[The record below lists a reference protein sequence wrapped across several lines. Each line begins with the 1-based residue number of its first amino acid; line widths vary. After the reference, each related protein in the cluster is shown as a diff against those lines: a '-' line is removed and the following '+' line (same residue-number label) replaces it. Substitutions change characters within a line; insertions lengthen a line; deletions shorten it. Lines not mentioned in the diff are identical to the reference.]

1 METAKNVMSDNQ
13 TVAVVVTYNRLE
25 MLKDCLSAL
34 ERQTAPCDVLVI
46 DNASTDGT
54 KAFLDAAEKV
64 SHIRMKENTG
74 GAGGFNAGLK
84 EAVKRGYKYAW
95 IMDDDTIPFPDTL
108 EKLLEAD
115 RVLQGNYGWL
125 CSVPLWKDGK
135 ECRMNRPK
143 LLKAFYLDIHL
154 MRYGLVRGEQAT
166 FVSLF
171 LKTGTVRECGLP
183 IKEFFIWG
191 DDIEYTRRMS
201 VRKKLPCYVAGQSR
215 ITHAMKENVG
225 SSIALDSQQ
234 RLERYNYAFR
244 NENYLYRQ
252 EGIRGVIYY
261 IGKCGLNIL
270 RILFQAKDSRLKRC
284 GIILKQMVLGVF
296 FNPKVE
302 YVGRTGYE

>member
-1 METAKNVMSDNQ
+1 MTDIC
-13 TVAVVVTYNRLE
+13 AVVVTYNRLA
-25 MLKDCLSAL
+25 MLKDCIEAL
-34 ERQTAPCDVLVI
+34 KRQTVPCDILVI
-46 DNASTDGT
+46 DNAGTDGT
-54 KAFLDAAEKV
+54 KEFLEASAEL
-64 SHIRMKENTG
+64 SHLRLKENTG
-74 GAGGFNAGLK
+74 GAGGFNAGMRK
-84 EAVKRGYKYAW
+84 AVKRGYRYVW
-95 IMDDDTIPFPDTL
+95 IMDDDTLPYPDAL

-115 RVLQGNYGWL
+115 RILDGRYGWL

-171 LKTGTVRECGLP
+171 LRTETVREHGLP
-183 IKEFFIWG
+183 IREFFIWG
-191 DDIEYTRRMS
+191 DDIEYTRRLA

-225 SSIALDSQQ
+225 SSIALDSPG

-252 EGIRGVIYY
+252 EGIRGVVYY
-261 IGKCGLNIL
+261 IGKCGVNIL
-270 RILFQAKDSRLKRC
+270 RIILHAKDNRLRRC
-284 GIILKQMVLGVF
+284 GIILKQMVMGVF
-296 FNPKVE
+296 FNPEVE
-302 YVGRTGYE
+302 YAGRPGHE

>member
-1 METAKNVMSDNQ
+1 MTDVC
-13 TVAVVVTYNRLE
+13 AVVVTYNRLA
-25 MLKDCLSAL
+25 MLKDCIEAL
-34 ERQTAPCDVLVI
+34 KRQTVPCDILVV

-54 KAFLDAAEKV
+54 KEFLEAAAGL
-64 SHIRMKENTG
+64 SHLRMKENTG
-74 GAGGFNAGLK
+74 GAGGFNAGMK
-84 EAVKRGYKYAW
+84 EAVKRGYRYVW
-95 IMDDDTIPFPDTL
+95 IMDDDTIPFPDAL

-115 RVLQGNYGWL
+115 GILKGNYGWL

-171 LKTGTVRECGLP
+171 LRTETVREHGLP
-183 IKEFFIWG
+183 IREFFIWG
-191 DDIEYTRRMS
+191 DDIEYTRRLA

-225 SSIALDSQQ
+225 SSIALDSPE

-252 EGIRGVIYY
+252 EGIRGEVYY
-261 IGKCGLNIL
+261 IGKCGVNIL
-270 RILFQAKDSRLKRC
+270 RILLHARDKRLRRC
-284 GIILKQMVLGVF
+284 GIILMQMVRGLL
-296 FNPKVE
+296 FNPKIE
-302 YVGRTGYE
+302 YTDTTKET